1 MEVINGMVV
10 DYSQDQRIYSQD
22 IMTDTY
28 GVCQEVK
35 DILRELSDRFSLAY
49 EQCFDIKIILSELL
63 QNAIKHGNKCDT
75 NKKIHIDIWFKEQS
89 KTLGIRI
96 KDQGHGFD
104 SPSKYISKNLS
115 EGEPMLNESG
125 RGLNIV
131 KALSDGIKFNTEGN
145 TITVL
150 KKI

>member
-1 MEVINGMVV
+1 MIV

-22 IMTDTY
+22 MIADAY

-35 DILRELSDRFSLAY
+35 GILNTLSGKFSLAN

-63 QNAIKHGNKCDT
+63 QNAIKHGNECDN
-75 NKKIHIDIWFKEQS
+75 NKKIHLDIWFKEQS
-89 KTLGIRI
+89 KTLGIRV
-96 KDQGHGFD
+96 KDQGCGFD
-104 SPSKYISKNLS
+104 SPIKFKANSLS

-125 RGLNIV
+125 RGLSIV
-131 KALSDGIKFNTEGN
+131 KALSDDVNFNTKGN